1 MTIDKWL
8 NEDIEIKKKNSGE
21 STPKNKTPVHNIPK
35 EQLEELK
42 RKKIRELTGKGKKES
57 KKKAREAED
66 TFLNY
71 VIKFKQWLNNRN
83 YLKGD
88 LGELET
94 WIKNLY
100 KKLDYEI
107 KINQKNHGELS
118 NKTKKELFKT
128 IPPKLLEEKVRIA
141 INKKLRGVE
150 LTSSDEYYFRKIKE
164 KCRNKIKELKHY
176 KTLQKILEQE

>member
-8 NEDIEIKKKNSGE
+8 NEDIEIKEKGSREEPPKRKKV
-21 STPKNKTPVHNIPK
+21 VHNIPK

-42 RKKIRELTGKGKKES
+42 RKKIRQLTGKTKKES
-57 KKKAREAED
+57 HKKSKGADD

-71 VIKFKQWLNNRN
+71 VLKFKQWLNNRN

-94 WIKNLY
+94 WVKNLY

-107 KINQKNHGELS
+107 KINQKEHQELS
-118 NKTKKELFKT
+118 IESKKELFKT
-128 IPPKLLEEKVRIA
+128 IPPKMLEEKVRIA

-150 LTSSDEYYFRKIKE
+150 LTSSDEYYLRKIKE
-164 KCRNKIKELKHY
+164 ECRNKLKELKHY
-176 KTLQKILEQE
+176 KTLRKILEEE

>member
-8 NEDIEIKKKNSGE
+8 NEDIEIKEKDSREQNLKKKDI
-21 STPKNKTPVHNIPK
+21 TRNIPK
-35 EQLEELK
+35 EKLEELK
-42 RKKIRELTGKGKKES
+42 RKKIRQLTGKAKKGS
-57 KKKAREAED
+57 LKKSQETDD

-71 VIKFKQWLNNRN
+71 VLKFKQWLNNRN

-94 WIKNLY
+94 WVKNLY

-107 KINQKNHGELS
+107 KINQKKHRELS
-118 NKTKKELFKT
+118 NESKRELFKT
-128 IPPKLLEEKVRIA
+128 IPPKMLEEKVRIA

-150 LTSSDEYYFRKIKE
+150 PTSSDEYYLRKIKE
-164 KCRNKIKELKHY
+164 ECRNKIKELKHY
-176 KTLQKILEQE
+176 KSLQKILKEE